1 MQSQTRTCSAE
12 NSWSTSWPAHLID
25 HLSACPSE
33 RHLISARASPQETVR
48 RLFCLLCRFW
58 FLVVFGVT
66 NQGVACWWQVL
77 FSTTHFG
84 CCVRAELQ
92 IVLLRPLSNFN
103 HLFCQSAS
111 SKICSSDAR
120 FSTDSRRPCF
130 VMPKFCSKCGNRV
143 CPEAKFCGECGKRL
157 VCAVPQR
164 QHGSAALADQLWH
177 SSGRGR
183 LRAAQS
189 QQQHAPP
196 SFVNANC

>member
-1 MQSQTRTCSAE
+1 MLKIEREHLRTDLKCDIAACKDKRVPAQRRISCRLA
-12 NSWSTSWPAHLID
+12 WPVHLID

-33 RHLISARASPQETVR
+33 RHLIPARASPQKTVR
-48 RLFCLLCRFW
+48 RLFCLLSRFW

-130 VMPKFCSKCGNRV
+130 VMPKFCSECGNRV

-164 QHGSAALADQLWH
+164 QHWRISTGIAVAGA
-177 SSGRGR
+177 G
-183 LRAAQS
+183 
-189 QQQHAPP
+189 
-196 SFVNANC
+196 